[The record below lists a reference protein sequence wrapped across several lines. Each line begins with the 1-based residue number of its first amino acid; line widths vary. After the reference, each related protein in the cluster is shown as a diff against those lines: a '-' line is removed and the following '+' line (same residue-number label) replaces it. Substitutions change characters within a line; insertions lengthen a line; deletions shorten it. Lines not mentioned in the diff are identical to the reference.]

1 MAFGRTL
8 QHRLFKPG
16 PMHRTDP
23 GRQIQWRP
31 VVLIL
36 IAIAAAA
43 FASYRL
49 IVDPSDTS
57 PPNTSYLPAAST
69 G

>member
-1 MAFGRTL
+1 
-8 QHRLFKPG
+8 
-16 PMHRTDP
+16 MHRADP

-31 VVLIL
+31 VLLI
-36 IAIAAAA
+36 IVAIAGAA

-49 IVDPSDTS
+49 VVDPSDTS
-57 PPNTSYLPAAST
+57 PPDTSYLPAPSK